1 MDPRDQEIAEL
12 RRQMEDL
19 QRRMERLER
28 SAPQAVTQPIAPVAA
43 TSTEQTEA
51 PSSRPAIP
59 PISGPVPHRVAEHPR
74 SQPIGPHPRDAQSL
88 ETRIGTHWLNR
99 IGIVA
104 VLVGVSYFLK
114 YAFDNNW
121 IGPSGRIAIGLI
133 AGIAITFWSETFR
146 RKGYKLFSYGLK
158 AIGIGTLY
166 LSLWAAVQVYHL
178 ISPGVGFVAMLI
190 VTAATVM
197 MALTENSQLLAG
209 YALAGGFST
218 PALCSTGQNH
228 EIFLFSYTA
237 ILAGGAVVLTALRGW
252 RRVTVGAFLG
262 TLLMYVAWYATY
274 YDKTQLTPT
283 FFFATLFFLIFA
295 AAALVPRRGEPVDS
309 TTLVA
314 IVSIAN
320 ALAYFL
326 QVYAMV
332 ESLGHNSTWVE
343 NVMAW
348 FAVGLAAFFVIVAQ
362 QIGKQGEGSENR
374 RAINLIHLA
383 LGVGFLTTAIPLKL
397 SGHWITI
404 GWLVEAAALLY
415 VGERIKHLALRIF
428 AGVALILG
436 IVKLLTDSWPRQT
449 VLLLN
454 ARFGTYLVALAVLG
468 LIMYGLRNRD
478 EEARMIGY
486 VCGVAFNVLAL
497 IALYIEVQ
505 DYFFVSGFVMDR
517 DHFEAARQW
526 VRDRE
531 TIEGFTHSAVWMVY
545 GACLMAL
552 GFRRG
557 SAFLRWQAI
566 VLLAIT
572 VFKVFLVDTS
582 RLDLGFRILSFIGL
596 GVILLGISFLYQRKI
611 LKLPGGGADANPAT
625 RTQS

>member
-19 QRRMERLER
+19 QRRMERLEGQKVTPTP
-28 SAPQAVTQPIAPVAA
+28 SIPAEPVPQPVVMHPAPPV
-43 TSTEQTEA
+43 
-51 PSSRPAIP
+51 P
-59 PISGPVPHRVAEHPR
+59 PIGGPVPPRVVSPPSFESLRPAA
-74 SQPIGPHPRDAQSL
+74 RDAQSL

-99 IGIVA
+99 VGIVA

-178 ISPGVGFVAMLI
+178 ISPGIGFVAMLI
-190 VTAATVM
+190 VTAATVV
-197 MALTENSQLLAG
+197 MALTESSQLLAG

-228 EIFLFSYTA
+228 EVFLFSYTA
-237 ILAGGAVVLTALRGW
+237 ILAAGAVVLTALRGW
-252 RRVTVGAFLG
+252 RRVTVGAFFG

-274 YDKTQLTPT
+274 YDKTQLTAT

-295 AAALVPRRGEPVDS
+295 AAALVPRRDEPIDS

-314 IVSIAN
+314 VVAIAN
-320 ALAYFL
+320 ALAYFF
-326 QVYAMV
+326 QVYAMMD
-332 ESLGHNSTWVE
+332 SLGHDRLWEE
-343 NVMAW
+343 NAMSW
-348 FAVGLAAFFVIVAQ
+348 FAVGLAAFYVLVAQ
-362 QIGKQGEGSENR
+362 QIGKQAEGTENR

-404 GWLVEAAALLY
+404 GWLVEAAVLLY
-415 VGERIKHLALRIF
+415 VGERIKHVFLKVF

-436 IVKLLTDSWPRQT
+436 IFKLLVENWPRET
-449 VLLLN
+449 VLLFN

-468 LIMYGLRNRD
+468 FIMYGVSRSVSD
-478 EEARMIGY
+478 ESRTIGH

-497 IALYIEVQ
+497 IALYFEVQ
-505 DYFFVSGFVMDR
+505 DYFFVEMARVNWQDTAR
-517 DHFEAARQW
+517 YQAAWQA

-531 TIEGFTHSAVWMVY
+531 TIRGFTHSAVWMIY
-545 GACLMAL
+545 GAGLMAL

-611 LKLPGGGADANPAT
+611 LTLPGGGETHSST
-625 RTQS
+625 RTQP